1 MKKVL
6 LSILCAITFTCMTK
20 AESVVA
26 IFGGYNYTGSVTDQ
40 VKFSEGNETIDG
52 EELAISDLFTMAFY
66 QSNKAYKTYIS
77 TDPACLFWA
86 RGTMMELSLKKGV
99 VINKLTIVCTTD
111 SEPVE
116 LSDYNGY
123 GTLTTSGK
131 NIIWECTNEKGTTI
145 DFGSDSGKS
154 MQVAYIE
161 FEYTK
166 QSSAIDS
173 VIADSNAPVEY
184 FNLLGAKVAN
194 PQKGGIYIR
203 RQGKAVSKVI
213 L

>member
-6 LSILCAITFTCMTK
+6 LSILCAITFTCMAK

-40 VKFSEGNETIDG
+40 IKFSDAVANLDA
-52 EELAISDLFTMAFY
+52 EEMAINDICTMAFY
-66 QSNKAYKTYIS
+66 KNSPSFIPAITN
-77 TDPACLFWA
+77 DPACLFWA
-86 RGTMMELSLKKGV
+86 RGAMMELSLKKGV
-99 VINKLTIVCTTD
+99 VINKITITCIPN

-116 LSDYNGY
+116 LMDYNGY

-131 NIIWECTNEKGTTI
+131 NIVWNCTNEKGTTI
-145 DFGSDSGKS
+145 DLGNESGKS
-154 MQVAYIE
+154 MQVGYIE

-166 QSSAIDS
+166 QSSAIDT

-194 PQKGGIYIR
+194 PKKGGIYIR